1 MKVRDIIEAFKTG
14 LLYTVGLII
23 TTVIMVFVGFIC
35 KFVISTIFD
44 LLV

>member
-1 MKVRDIIEAFKTG
+1 MRDIIEAFKTG
-14 LLYTVGLII
+14 LLYTVGIII

-35 KFVISTIFD
+35 KFVLSTIFD